1 MVQVNRTRMNYL
13 EKFQRKLVLDW
24 RKRQPSKA
32 EIEITIKDILD
43 KLPRRYT
50 LEIHKQKCQEIYQ
63 HIYESYSG
71 VEQSI
76 Y

>member
-24 RKRQPSKA
+24 RKRQQSKV
-32 EIEITIKDILD
+32 EIEITIQDILD

-50 LEIHKQKCQEIYQ
+50 LEIYKQKCQEIYQ